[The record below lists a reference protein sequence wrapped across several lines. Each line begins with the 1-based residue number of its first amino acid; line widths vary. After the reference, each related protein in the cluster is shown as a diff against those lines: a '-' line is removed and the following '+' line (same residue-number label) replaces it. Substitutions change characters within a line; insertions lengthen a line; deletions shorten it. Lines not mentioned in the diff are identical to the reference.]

1 MVICFTLLLLLR
13 LPRRFAPRND
23 IFVFLFACH
32 YERSVVISL
41 TVLRSTRLPYF
52 DFAQHRLFVPR
63 NNTSPTD
70 TSTSLSDKAPQGCE
84 TTIKK
89 GEMPS
94 RDGEMTIMNDETSI
108 KNGGKTIMKGEV
120 SIKNS
125 EVSIKNGEPPCENSI
140 CRCFGFCIDFL

>member
-1 MVICFTLLLLLR
+1 M
-13 LPRRFAPRND
+13 
-23 IFVFLFACH
+23 
-32 YERSVVISL
+32 VISL

-63 NNTSPTD
+63 TDTSPTD

-84 TTIKK
+84 IPIKNDGKAIMK
-89 GEMPS
+89 G
-94 RDGEMTIMNDETSI
+94 ETSI